1 MTSNRLAQGV
11 LVGWAILAVVILSG
25 CDVSAALNG
34 TRSPLESP
42 SIAVSA
48 ADATLVGRVVSVA
61 DGDTLTVVVG
71 GHEVRIRLAEIDA
84 PERGQPWAARSR
96 DTLRSL
102 VDGQTVQIF
111 ETDRDRWGRVVG
123 RVYLDGRDVNAEL
136 VQSGAAWA
144 FLRYQTD
151 PRFSAYQADA
161 RQRRVGLWS
170 LPDNETIAPWEW
182 RAGQRV
188 GPAIQSETQNDVA
201 PMGLIGQGASQPSQG
216 SEFRCGERQFCRQM
230 RSCEE
235 ARFHLQQCGVGTID
249 GDGDGIPCEALCQTR
264 PGLS

>member
-11 LVGWAILAVVILSG
+11 LAGWAILAIVILAG
-25 CDVSAALNG
+25 CDVSTAITGAQSPFKRPSTAL
-34 TRSPLESP
+34 
-42 SIAVSA
+42 SA

-61 DGDTLTVVVG
+61 DGDTLTVLSDG
-71 GHEVRIRLAEIDA
+71 QEVRIRLAEIDA

-96 DTLRSL
+96 DALRSL
-102 VDGQTVQIF
+102 VDGQTVQIV
-111 ETDRDRWGRVVG
+111 ETDQDRWGRVVG
-123 RVYLDGRDVNAEL
+123 HVYLDGRDINAEL
-136 VQSGAAWA
+136 VQLGAAWA
-144 FLRYQTD
+144 FFRYQTD

-161 RQRRVGLWS
+161 REQRLGLWS

-188 GPAIQSETQNDVA
+188 GPASQSDDRRAAA
-201 PMGLIGQGASQPSQG
+201 PMGLIGQGASQPVQG
-216 SEFRCGERQFCRQM
+216 SPFRCGERQVCRQM

-235 ARFHLQQCGVGTID
+235 ARFHLQQCGVSTID
-249 GDGDGIPCEALCQTR
+249 GDGDGVPCEALCQTR